1 MSRNHDEESAADGES
16 DSSSEPAES
25 GGAVLREEAARS
37 DSTLSRAEIERAF
50 DAAGIQTGRESGFD
64 DPAYVLETIDDG
76 VYALDENFTITAVN
90 EAVMTMTGYDR
101 GELVGSHVSLLAG
114 DDTISMADKMVRH
127 LRSEGDEVGWIDTSI
142 RSADGESIPIETR
155 FSTVE
160 LADETTRQIGVVR
173 DVADRRRYEEMLA
186 ALNRSARQMLRAE
199 DDTAVYECL
208 VYVVASVISDA
219 SVVAYRYENAD
230 TVLRPVAS
238 HGREPT
244 PRQPGTDEWE
254 AFAVAGDSET
264 GDGSD
269 SVSGPDA
276 TFRASQTGDGD
287 LFASF
292 DPADDAV
299 QDQPSG
305 RVLERHRE
313 GDDGGTDDDAP
324 DSDEGDRQ
332 VIYAALDEFGLL
344 AIELPAAEWYENAS
358 EFVELLAANAV
369 AALGR
374 VERESELAL
383 QREALMERE
392 ERLTRLHEFNDL
404 LRRINDA
411 LVDAE
416 TVEEVATDVCDLL
429 TTAGSVKFA
438 WIAEPGR
445 DGVLRPLAR
454 AGQADGYLTD
464 VPNVDAGSESDALDG
479 ESDSAN
485 SDDEPTE
492 PTALAAMDNEPVVVS
507 TISDGLRTEAWR
519 GRALS
524 RGFQSVVSVPIA
536 YNDVQYGVLSVYA
549 DSAGEFDGAFG
560 DMLAEL
566 GTTAANAIN
575 GIETR
580 RSLRSESTTELDLRI
595 TDRDTPLSRIAD
607 ALGASVR
614 FDGVVPDLDG
624 GSLVYVTADAE
635 LEPLEDALADVER
648 VRSLG
653 GTVNEHSAEIRFYG
667 DATTVAERLTDL
679 GAAIEV
685 ATADAE
691 GVDVTVDLP
700 RDRDVR
706 SIVESLSGSFES
718 VDLRARCDRDAALRT
733 PGEFLGALE
742 DQLTDR
748 QYETAR
754 TAYLSGYFDWP
765 RASSG
770 EDVAEALDIAQPTF
784 SRHLRTAERKVFDL
798 LFGADVDAG
807 PEN

>member
-1 MSRNHDEESAADGES
+1 MSRNYDEGSASDDEP
-16 DSSSEPAES
+16 DSSSDPTES
-25 GGAVLREEAARS
+25 GGAVLEELDSSDPTPPESEEPDFSALARARMERGS
-37 DSTLSRAEIERAF
+37 D
-50 DAAGIQTGRESGFD
+50 FD

-76 VYALDENFTITAVN
+76 VYVLDESFTITAVN

-101 GELVGSHVSLLAG
+101 DDLVGSHVSLLAG
-114 DDTISMADKMVRH
+114 DDTISMADEMVRH

-142 RSADGESIPIETR
+142 RSSEGESIPIETR
-155 FSTVE
+155 FSSIE
-160 LADETTRQIGVVR
+160 LDDGSTRQVGVVR

-199 DDTAVYECL
+199 DATAVYECL

-230 TVLRPVAS
+230 TVLQPVAS
-238 HGREPT
+238 HGTEAT
-244 PRQPGTDEWE
+244 ARQPGTDEWE

-264 GDGSD
+264 ENESGTT
-269 SVSGPDA
+269 SGPDA
-276 TFRASQTGDGD
+276 TFRASQTGNGD

-292 DPADDAV
+292 DPADDV
-299 QDQPSG
+299 VSDEPSG
-305 RVLERHRE
+305 RVLERHRDADGS
-313 GDDGGTDDDAP
+313 GDGAS
-324 DSDEGDRQ
+324 DSDRDDRQ

-429 TTAGSVKFA
+429 TTASSVNFA

-454 AGQADGYLTD
+454 AGQADGYLAD
-464 VPNVDAGSESDALDG
+464 LPNVDGEGDG
-479 ESDSAN
+479 EGSDGIDSADR
-485 SDDEPTE
+485 DDEPTE
-492 PTALAAMDNEPVVVS
+492 PTALAAMDDEPVVVS
-507 TISDGLRTEAWR
+507 TVSDGLRSEAWR

-560 DMLAEL
+560 EMLAEL

-580 RSLRSESTTELDLRI
+580 RSLRCESTTELDLRI
-595 TDRDTPLSRIAD
+595 TDPDAPLPRIAD
-607 ALGASVR
+607 ALGTSVR
-614 FDGVVPDLDG
+614 FDGVVPDLEG
-624 GSLVYVTADAE
+624 GSLLYVTAGDE
-635 LEPLEDALADVER
+635 LTPLEDALPDVEG

-653 GTVNEHSAEIRFYG
+653 GTVNEYSAEVRTYG

-679 GAAIEV
+679 GAAVEV
-685 ATADAE
+685 ATADAD
-691 GVDVTVDLP
+691 GVDVTVSLP
-700 RDRDVR
+700 RDKDVR
-706 SIVESLSGSFES
+706 SVVETLSGSFES
-718 VDLRARCDRDAALRT
+718 VDLRARCDQDAALRT
-733 PGEFLGALE
+733 AGEFLGALE

-770 EDVAEALDIAQPTF
+770 EDVAAALDIAQPTF

-798 LFGADVDAG
+798 LFGADGDAD

>member
-1 MSRNHDEESAADGES
+1 MSRNHDEGSEADDDP
-16 DSSSEPAES
+16 DSSPDSTES

-37 DSTLSRAEIERAF
+37 DSTLSRSEIERAF
-50 DAAGIQTGRESGFD
+50 EAAGIETRSSGFD

-90 EAVMTMTGYDR
+90 EAVMTMTGYER

-114 DDTISMADKMVRH
+114 DDTISMADEMVRH

-142 RSADGESIPIETR
+142 RSAEGESIPIETR
-155 FSTVE
+155 FSTIE
-160 LADETTRQIGVVR
+160 LSDGTARQIGVVR
-173 DVADRRRYEEMLA
+173 DVNDRRRYEEMLA

-199 DDTAVYECL
+199 DATAVYECL

-230 TVLRPVAS
+230 TVLRPIES
-238 HGREPT
+238 HGTTATDRV
-244 PRQPGTDEWE
+244 PGTDEWE
-254 AFAVAGDSET
+254 AFAVAGNSESGGEST
-264 GDGSD
+264 TT
-269 SVSGPDA
+269 SGPDA

-292 DPADDAV
+292 DPADDV
-299 QDQPSG
+299 VSDEPSG
-305 RVLERHRE
+305 RVLERHR
-313 GDDGGTDDDAP
+313 DDAAEEA
-324 DSDEGDRQ
+324 DAAEDDRQ

-344 AIELPAAEWYENAS
+344 AIELPEAEWYENAS

-429 TTAGSVKFA
+429 TTAGSVNFA

-445 DGVLRPLAR
+445 DGVLRPLAT
-454 AGQADGYLTD
+454 AGQGDDYLD
-464 VPNVDAGSESDALDG
+464 AVPNADTGSEADALDG
-479 ESDSAN
+479 ESDAAN
-485 SDDEPTE
+485 PESEPTE
-492 PTALAAMDNEPVVVS
+492 PTALAAMDNEPVSVS

-536 YNDVQYGVLSVYA
+536 YNEVQYGVLSVYA
-549 DSAGEFDGAFG
+549 DSAEEFDGAFG

-580 RSLRSESTTELDLRI
+580 RSLRSESTTELDLRVA
-595 TDRDTPLSRIAD
+595 DRDAPLSRIAD

-624 GSLVYVTADAE
+624 GSLLYVTADAE
-635 LEPLEDALADVER
+635 LDPLEDALADVER

-653 GTVNEHSAEIRFYG
+653 GTVGEHSAEIRFYG
-667 DATTVAERLTDL
+667 DTTTVAERLTDL

-706 SIVESLSGSFES
+706 SVVESLSGSFES

-742 DQLTDR
+742 DELTDR

-770 EDVAEALDIAQPTF
+770 EEVAEALDIAQPTF

-798 LFGADVDAG
+798 LFGADVDADS
-807 PEN
+807 EN

>member
-1 MSRNHDEESAADGES
+1 MSRNHDEGSAADEDP
-16 DSSSEPAES
+16 DSSPDSSES
-25 GGAVLREEAARS
+25 RGAVLREEVARS
-37 DSTLSRAEIERAF
+37 DSKLSRSEIEQAF
-50 DAAGIQTGRESGFD
+50 EAAGIETRSSGFD

-76 VYALDENFTITAVN
+76 VYALDESFTITAVN

-101 GELVGSHVSLLAG
+101 EELVGSHVSLLAG
-114 DDTISMADKMVRH
+114 DDTISMADEMVRH

-155 FSTVE
+155 FSTIE
-160 LADETTRQIGVVR
+160 LSDETTRQIGVVR
-173 DVADRRRYEEMLA
+173 DVNDRRRYEEMLA

-199 DDTAVYECL
+199 DATAVYECL

-219 SVVAYRYENAD
+219 SVVAYRYEDAD
-230 TVLRPVAS
+230 TVLRPIES
-238 HGREPT
+238 HGTTATDRA
-244 PRQPGTDEWE
+244 PGTDEWE
-254 AFAVAGDSET
+254 AFAVAGSS
-264 GDGSD
+264 GSGEE
-269 SVSGPDA
+269 SAATSGPDA

-292 DPADDAV
+292 DPADDV
-299 QDQPSG
+299 VSDEPSG
-305 RVLERHRE
+305 RVLERHR
-313 GDDGGTDDDAP
+313 DDAA
-324 DSDEGDRQ
+324 DEGEADGDEDDRQ

-344 AIELPAAEWYENAS
+344 AIELPEAEWYENAS

-416 TVEEVATDVCDLL
+416 TVEEVATDICDLL
-429 TTAGSVKFA
+429 TTAGSVNFA

-445 DGVLRPLAR
+445 DGVLRPLAT
-454 AGQADGYLTD
+454 AGQGDDYLD
-464 VPNVDAGSESDALDG
+464 AVPNVDTGSEADALDG
-479 ESDSAN
+479 ESDAAN
-485 SDDEPTE
+485 PDGEPTE
-492 PTALAAMDNEPVVVS
+492 PTALAAMDNEPVSVS

-595 TDRDTPLSRIAD
+595 ADRDAPLPRIAD

-624 GSLVYVTADAE
+624 GSLLYVTANAE
-635 LEPLEDALADVER
+635 LEPLEDAIADVEQ

-653 GTVNEHSAEIRFYG
+653 GTVDEHSAEIQFYG
-667 DATTVAERLTDL
+667 DTTTVAERLTDI
-679 GAAIEV
+679 GAAIEF

-706 SIVESLSGSFES
+706 SVVESLSGSFES
-718 VDLRARCDRDAALRT
+718 VDLRARCDRDTALRT

-770 EDVAEALDIAQPTF
+770 EEVAEALDIAQPTF

-798 LFGADVDAG
+798 LFGADVDAD